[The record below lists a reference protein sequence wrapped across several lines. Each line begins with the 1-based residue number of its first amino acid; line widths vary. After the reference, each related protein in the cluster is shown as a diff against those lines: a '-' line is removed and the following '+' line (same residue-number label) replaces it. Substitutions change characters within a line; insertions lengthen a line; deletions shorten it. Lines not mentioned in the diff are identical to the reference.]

1 MLRAAD
7 LRFGASVV
15 RPSQESMPMPYPRAW
30 LYLLLLLGLTVLAFW
45 PGYFSKL
52 NAVPWQYHVHGV
64 TATLWMLL
72 LVAQGLLIHRG
83 QRAGHRLL
91 GTGSLLLVPA
101 FLAGGLLVMG
111 TMAQGQ
117 SPFHAM
123 YAHRLIAID
132 FFATLGFAAF
142 VAAALAQRRR
152 VAEHA
157 GWLMATP
164 LLLISPVLARLFSGF
179 LPPFAIR
186 GLEDLPRFAGSVHL
200 AQLVAL
206 ALAVALGL
214 QARQH
219 AKPYCWAAL
228 LLIVQSLGFEFLG
241 AVPVCTALCQ
251 AWGAAPPAA
260 QAALGLAL
268 GAGVVTWGWRAAP
281 QRGR

>member
-1 MLRAAD
+1 
-7 LRFGASVV
+7 
-15 RPSQESMPMPYPRAW
+15 MPYPRAW
-30 LYLLLLLGLTVLAFW
+30 LYLLLLLGLTGLAFW
-45 PGYFSKL
+45 PSYFGKL
-52 NAVPWQYHVHGV
+52 NAVPWQFHVHGV

-83 QRAGHRLL
+83 HRAGHRLL
-91 GTGSLLLVPA
+91 GTSTVLLVPA

-123 YAHRLIAID
+123 YANRLIAID
-132 FFATLGFAAF
+132 FFATLGFAGF
-142 VAAALAQRRR
+142 VAAALAKRRR

-164 LLLISPVLARLFSGF
+164 LLLISPVLARLFTGF

-206 ALAVALGL
+206 AVAVALAL
-214 QARQH
+214 QAREH
-219 AKPYCWAAL
+219 AKPYLWAAAVL
-228 LLIVQSLGFEFLG
+228 LAQSLGFQFFG
-241 AVPVCTALCQ
+241 QVPGWTALCQ
-251 AWGAAPPAA
+251 AWGATLPAV
-260 QAALGLAL
+260 QAAVGLAL
-268 GAGVVTWGWRAAP
+268 GAAVVVWGWQAAP
-281 QRGR
+281 PRGR